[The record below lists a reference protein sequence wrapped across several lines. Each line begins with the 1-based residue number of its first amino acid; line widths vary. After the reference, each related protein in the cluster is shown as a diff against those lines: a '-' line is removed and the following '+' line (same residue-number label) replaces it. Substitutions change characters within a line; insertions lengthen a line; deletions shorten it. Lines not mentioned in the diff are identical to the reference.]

1 MRGRAAPASCL
12 RHLSTRSPFS
22 ARSIQPPGSAR
33 LRLFSKQTAVIF
45 SFIVVFEKKLF
56 FLLSCYQLMHGG
68 CVYIREWVKVKDGG
82 VEGGAGA
89 APAYILSASSSLYGF
104 IFLSPLHFEL
114 NKQLIGC

>member
-1 MRGRAAPASCL
+1 
-12 RHLSTRSPFS
+12 
-22 ARSIQPPGSAR
+22 
-33 LRLFSKQTAVIF
+33 
-45 SFIVVFEKKLF
+45 
-56 FLLSCYQLMHGG
+56 MHGG